1 MILVMPGGHVMAIV
15 GVIIARRNPPAP
27 VTWIKV
33 EATALA
39 KMYIPGNPNTALAM
53 TE

>member
-1 MILVMPGGHVMAIV
+1 MMMIITGGHVMAIV

-39 KMYIPGNPNTALAM
+39 KTYIPGNPNTALAM